1 MNKKGGKR
9 TKNRLTKVIASL
21 LVPSLVISALSPTT
35 LAKSKKANTEFDEQ
49 QVQELA
55 EALEFVFEQAI
66 VVNEFGQTVG
76 LDFEK
81 IEGKYGIS
89 PYLAKVEKAIEESK
103 NEVVTTTRTAAVD
116 RCLNNYFTAEDFLPT
131 TVINSIAL
139 ILEKNYTS
147 AALKIIKAGVK
158 GNVAGI
164 TVSLVPFFFTCL
176 WQQERW

>member
-1 MNKKGGKR
+1 M
-9 TKNRLTKVIASL
+9 KNLLTKVIASL
-21 LVPSLVISALSPTT
+21 LVFSLVISAFSPTT
-35 LAKSKKANTEFDEQ
+35 LAKNKKANTEVDVQ

-66 VVNEFGQTVG
+66 VVNEFGQAVG

-89 PYLAKVEKAIEESK
+89 PDLKKAIDENE
-103 NEVVTTTRTAAVD
+103 NEVVTKTRTAAVD
-116 RCLNNYFTAEDFLPT
+116 RCLSNKIKNYFTAEDFLPT
-131 TVINSIAL
+131 AVINSVIAL

-164 TVSLVPFFFTCL
+164 AVSFASFFFTCL
-176 WQQERW
+176 WKEEGW